1 MDQAA
6 VNKHQRNSART
17 RDKLI
22 EAAEALYGSRS
33 IDAVSLREI
42 AARAG
47 QKNPNALQYH
57 FHNREGL
64 LEAIVEKNAARVA
77 AIRAEYFQRA
87 RDGEW
92 QPAEAAAR
100 CLVMPIVDY
109 IEDNPGAVN
118 FVRIVSQL
126 TAMNPDGSHQTDAA
140 NIQFPRVPGL
150 RKLLDEALAS
160 LPTREA
166 QRRIFLAVNITFHS
180 LANIY
185 RNANN
190 KTRDPLAARGPM
202 VEQLACMLESF
213 FRADARGGP

>member
-1 MDQAA
+1 MTATA
-6 VNKHQRNSART
+6 GNKHQRNSART

-22 EAAEALYGSRS
+22 EAAELLYGSRS

-64 LEAIVEKNAARVA
+64 LEAIVEKNATRVA
-77 AIRAEYFQRA
+77 DIRDGYFQRA
-87 RDGEW
+87 QAGEW

-109 IEDNPGAVN
+109 IEDNPKAVN

-126 TAMNPDGSHQTDAA
+126 TAINQAEDGQSDSI
-140 NIQFPRVPGL
+140 NIRFPSVPGL
-150 RKLLDEALAS
+150 ETLLDEALAS
-160 LPTREA
+160 LPVREA
-166 QRRIFLAVNITFHS
+166 KRRIFLAVNITFHS
-180 LANIY
+180 IANIY
-185 RNANN
+185 RNTAGT
-190 KTRDPLAARGPM
+190 TRSPLSARGPM
-202 VEQLACMLESF
+202 VEQLVCMLESF
-213 FRADARGGP
+213 FLAGARTGN